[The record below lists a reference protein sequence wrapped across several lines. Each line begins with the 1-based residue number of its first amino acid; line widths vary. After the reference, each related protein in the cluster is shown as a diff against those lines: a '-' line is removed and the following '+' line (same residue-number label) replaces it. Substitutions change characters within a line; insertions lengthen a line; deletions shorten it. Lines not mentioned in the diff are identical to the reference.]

1 MSRGRVGVWR
11 GRGRAAQV
19 SSVGWGLM
27 VFFKKPNMFMKP
39 FSMFDE
45 DYRKSFRKFRQGF
58 GQIFG
63 EQHER
68 SFVHVW

>member
-1 MSRGRVGVWR
+1 M
-11 GRGRAAQV
+11 AAQV

-45 DYRKSFRKFRQGF
+45 NYRKTPGTLRQVF
-58 GQIFG
+58 QQIFG
-63 EQHER
+63 G
-68 SFVHVW
+68 